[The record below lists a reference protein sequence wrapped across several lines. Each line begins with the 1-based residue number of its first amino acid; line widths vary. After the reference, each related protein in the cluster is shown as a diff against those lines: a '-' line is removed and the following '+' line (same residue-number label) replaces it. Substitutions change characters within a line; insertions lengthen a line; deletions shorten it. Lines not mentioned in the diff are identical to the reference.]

1 VAGALQHYTYGTYR
15 FAICVI
21 VLAGALK
28 GQTNTLLAHNLKTP
42 EFQEGATKGFGYVY
56 NLDYE
61 EARAAFENLRQQYP
75 GHPGPPL
82 YLALTLWQRELFR
95 RQDLGLDR
103 LVAPE
108 SFTQATG
115 RQMPAEDRNAFLRYI
130 GESQAFS
137 RPILKRNR
145 AIVMPAIS

>member
-1 VAGALQHYTYGTYR
+1 MQDPLWQKPCTEWCMAAYR
-15 FAICVI
+15 FAICMS
-21 VLAGALK
+21 VLVALLT
-28 GQTNTLLAHNLKTP
+28 GQAVTLRAQSLKSQ
-42 EFQEGATKGFGYVY
+42 EFEEGATKGFDHVY

-75 GHPGPPL
+75 RHPGPPL

-108 SFTQATG
+108 SFIGATA
-115 RQMPAEDRNAFLRYI
+115 QPMAAEDRKEFFKYLAEY
-130 GESQAFS
+130 
-137 RPILKRNR
+137 
-145 AIVMPAIS
+145 